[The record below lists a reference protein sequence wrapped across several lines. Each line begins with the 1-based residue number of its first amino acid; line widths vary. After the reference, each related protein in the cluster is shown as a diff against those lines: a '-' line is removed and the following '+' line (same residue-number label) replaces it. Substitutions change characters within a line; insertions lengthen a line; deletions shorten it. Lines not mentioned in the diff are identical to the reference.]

1 MNNDILTGKWNQLKG
16 EVKRTFGKLTDNDMM
31 VIQGDLTKAAGL
43 VQERYGTTHE
53 EAAKRWND
61 FTNRF
66 TGTAA
71 DMATKAT
78 DQVQHVAD
86 ATKSKK

>member
-1 MNNDILTGKWNQLKG
+1 MKG
-16 EVKRTFGKLTDNDMM
+16 EAKIAFGKLTDNDMM
-31 VIQGDLTKAAGL
+31 VIQGDMTKATGL

-61 FTNRF
+61 FTKRF
-66 TGTAA
+66 TSTAA
-71 DMATKAT
+71 DMANKAT
-78 DQVQHVAD
+78 DHVQHVAD